1 MEELILQFG
10 YLTILL
16 GSAIEGNAFV
26 ILGGFAA
33 HRGYLD
39 LVP

>member
-26 ILGGFAA
+26 ILGEIELGNPFFN
-33 HRGYLD
+33 LQN
-39 LVP
+39 